1 MKNLFLGIIGILAL
15 VSCTGG
21 SKNAVSDNLCG
32 YNKDSM
38 IVVMRF
44 ERKIKPEK
52 VAFFKQSFDACRAEV
67 LAKEPGCLDY
77 SLFQSYHD
85 STMFCLTEAWA
96 TKGAHNA
103 HMEMEHTKKHIAEIQ
118 GIADPD
124 FKSKTNYTYWVCP
137 GANEKNK

>member
-1 MKNLFLGIIGILAL
+1 MKNLLFGVTVLLILT
-15 VSCTGG
+15 SCTGG
-21 SKNAVSDNLCG
+21 LKNSAANDKCS

-38 IVVMRF
+38 VVVMRF

-52 VAFFKQSFDACRAEV
+52 VEFFKQSFDACRAEV

-96 TKGAHNA
+96 TKGDHNA
-103 HMEMEHTKKHIAEIQ
+103 HMELEHTKKHIAEIQ
-118 GIADPD
+118 GIGDPD

-137 GANEKNK
+137 GANEKK

>member
-1 MKNLFLGIIGILAL
+1 MRNLLLGFIAILIIT
-15 VSCTGG
+15 SCTGG
-21 SKNAVSDNLCG
+21 LNDSASIDKCG

-44 ERKIKPEK
+44 ERKIKPESI
-52 VAFFKQSFDACRAEV
+52 AFFKQSFDACKAEV

-77 SLFQSYHD
+77 SLFQSYND
-85 STMFCLTEAWA
+85 STLFCLTEAWA
-96 TKGAHNA
+96 TKGDHNA
-103 HMEMEHTKKHIAEIQ
+103 HMLLEHTKKHIAETK

-137 GANEKNK
+137 GANEIK